1 MKPHLNIFKNT
12 QSALNSNKSI
22 VLPRPTDQLWIV
34 TDGSVKKR
42 GIGATLY
49 VTWHGKLLLAGFFSA
64 KLRKHQVTWLPCE
77 IEALGIA
84 AAVKHFS
91 PYIIQSSQQTCV
103 LTDSKPCVQAIDK
116 LCRGE
121 FSASPRVTSFL
132 SVVSRYQVHVKHL
145 AGSAN
150 VPSDFASRNAPE
162 CENPTCQICTFIHIT
177 EDSVVRAIN
186 IEDVLNSKS
195 RLPFTSRSAWKDIQ
209 SECPDL
215 RRVHSHLL
223 QGTRPSKKLTN
234 VKDVKRYLNSVS
246 IAKDGIL
253 VVKHTDPLVSSVDLI
268 VVPRSAID
276 GLITALHIKLD
287 HPSKHQILQ
296 VLKRHF
302 YALDMSQAVER
313 VSDMCH
319 SCASLRKLPTGFCTQ
334 SSEDPPEVVG
344 MSFAADVMK
353 RNKQLVLV
361 LRETSTSYTVASI
374 VENER
379 RDTIRDSLVC
389 LCTELH
395 PIHGPPAVIRVDAA
409 PCFTSLRDDAIL
421 RRLNITLDIG
431 RVKNVNKNPVGEKA
445 IQELEDEI
453 IRIEP
458 DGGSLSKVQL
468 AIAVAKL
475 NCRIRREGLSAREL
489 WTQRNQFT
497 HEQLP
502 ISDRNV
508 ISQQYQARLE
518 NHSASEKSKSSKS
531 SVKAS
536 HVSVGDIVYLYS
548 DKNKLHSRQ
557 RYLVVSKEDDW
568 FYIKKFIGNQLRASS
583 YKVKQNECFRVPTEI
598 QNFNLSKCK
607 FQQDNDS
614 DDIDSDICVPQD
626 NVHIPPSLTAPLG
639 ATEMPE
645 VQSPPSVSGEMD
657 THEPDTETS
666 LSLTD
671 STNSSLSY
679 TNEGTELHSE
689 RPQRLRKQPKYLD
702 DYIT

>member
-1 MKPHLNIFKNT
+1 MPDVDTILRTIGQWTYIIVTDLTSAFYQIPLSKESMKYCGVATPYKGIRVYTRSAMGMPGSETALEELMCRVLGDLLQEGVVAKLADDLYIGGNTTDEVLANWTRVLDALQKNNLKLKPTKTIICPRSTTILGWIWSQGKFSASPHRIASLSACPPLQTVHGLRSYIGAYKVLGRVLPGCSQLIAPLDNITAGGNSSDKIVWDEASLKHFQNT

-49 VTWHGKLLLAGFFSA
+49 VTRHGKLLLAGFFSA

-150 VPSDFASRNAPE
+150 VPSDFSSRNAPE

-287 HPSKHQILQ
+287 HPSKNQILQ

-313 VSDMCH
+313 VENLS
-319 SCASLRKLPTGFCTQ
+319 SI
-334 SSEDPPEVVG
+334 SED
-344 MSFAADVMK
+344 M
-353 RNKQLVLV
+353 L
-361 LRETSTSYTVASI
+361 
-374 VENER
+374 
-379 RDTIRDSLVC
+379 
-389 LCTELH
+389 
-395 PIHGPPAVIRVDAA
+395 
-409 PCFTSLRDDAIL
+409 
-421 RRLNITLDIG
+421 
-431 RVKNVNKNPVGEKA
+431 
-445 IQELEDEI
+445 
-453 IRIEP
+453 
-458 DGGSLSKVQL
+458 
-468 AIAVAKL
+468 
-475 NCRIRREGLSAREL
+475 
-489 WTQRNQFT
+489 
-497 HEQLP
+497 
-502 ISDRNV
+502 
-508 ISQQYQARLE
+508 
-518 NHSASEKSKSSKS
+518 
-531 SVKAS
+531 
-536 HVSVGDIVYLYS
+536 
-548 DKNKLHSRQ
+548 
-557 RYLVVSKEDDW
+557 
-568 FYIKKFIGNQLRASS
+568 
-583 YKVKQNECFRVPTEI
+583 
-598 QNFNLSKCK
+598 
-607 FQQDNDS
+607 
-614 DDIDSDICVPQD
+614 
-626 NVHIPPSLTAPLG
+626 
-639 ATEMPE
+639 
-645 VQSPPSVSGEMD
+645 
-657 THEPDTETS
+657 
-666 LSLTD
+666 
-671 STNSSLSY
+671 
-679 TNEGTELHSE
+679 
-689 RPQRLRKQPKYLD
+689 
-702 DYIT
+702 